1 MVLSRVALDSAK
13 RSTMIALQNP
23 ALFHGAVE
31 RAFEPRT
38 KRALW
43 RVDMLYGRRYLLLL
57 SEETPNLSGI
67 VEQFGTGEAPE
78 TRDYAPL
85 LERIQQGSSWKFR
98 LHANPTF
105 SSINAKGSRG
115 KVHACTLVGMPKAEE
130 EKPGRKTQ
138 YGWIRSQAEKHGF
151 AVDEND
157 LNIAR
162 LQWYAFSKPT
172 GERVRL
178 LGVTYEGTL
187 TITDTQAFYN
197 ALIGGIGRGKPYGMG
212 LLTVTRR

>member
-1 MVLSRVALDSAK
+1 ME
-13 RSTMIALQNP
+13 IPP
-23 ALFHGAVE
+23 ARESDVQQHKCQ
-31 RAFEPRT
+31 RQ
-38 KRALW
+38 
-43 RVDMLYGRRYLLLL
+43 
-57 SEETPNLSGI
+57 SG
-67 VEQFGTGEAPE
+67 QGT
-78 TRDYAPL
+78 
-85 LERIQQGSSWKFR
+85 R

-115 KVHACTLVGMPKAEE
+115 RVHACTLVGMPKAEE

-162 LQWYAFSKPT
+162 IQWYAFSKPT

-187 TITDTQAFYN
+187 TITDAQAFCN
-197 ALIGGIGRGKPYGMG
+197 ALTGGIGRGKPYGMG